1 MEINCVNGGAIDTV
15 QFGMFGVIGQM
26 QREESANKTHRGM
39 AGLVRAGRNA
49 GGKSYGFEPV
59 PREKGELRIVEEEAV
74 VIRRIF
80 DLYINRVSPRE
91 KQRH

>member
-1 MEINCVNGGAIDTV
+1 VEINCVNGGAIDTV